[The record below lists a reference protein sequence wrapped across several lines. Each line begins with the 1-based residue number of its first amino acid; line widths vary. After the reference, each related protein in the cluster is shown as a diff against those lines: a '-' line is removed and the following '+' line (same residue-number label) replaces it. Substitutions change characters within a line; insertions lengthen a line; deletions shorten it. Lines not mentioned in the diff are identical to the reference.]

1 MSKQG
6 ISLLT
11 LTLVATGVIR
21 AARGVGHDGAE
32 ATVAGQKIAGV
43 ARNAAAVAD
52 PLPVDAKGTTF
63 IESGGVI
70 VVGDALTVDNQG
82 RAVAAAALAV
92 ADPTINAGATPVTS
106 TAANGDVTTQGA
118 ITGGILPQYVFAD
131 ALQAAGGAGEFIE
144 VLLR

>member
-6 ISLLT
+6 ISLLA
-11 LTLVATGVIR
+11 LTITAAGVIR
-21 AARGVGHDGAE
+21 AQRGVGHDGAE
-32 ATVAGQKIAGV
+32 ASVAGQKIIGV
-43 ARNAAAVAD
+43 ARNAAVLAD
-52 PLPVDAKGTTF
+52 PLTVDSKGTTF
-63 IESGGVI
+63 VESGGVI
-70 VVGDALTVDNQG
+70 AVGDALTVDNQG

-106 TAANGDVTTQGA
+106 SAANGDVTTQGA